1 MKKTLS
7 FLLVA
12 MMTMMAGSVQSQ
24 SLFFEDFNSDTLNG
38 ALPAGWT
45 VYGDTLTNHPA
56 YEQYNQSWQVWYPGA
71 SDRTGEAMSVTFTVD
86 TWEPCNR
93 WLITPRIALPA
104 DSAMSLV
111 LWQYGMGLGQPSV
124 KVSTTGTDPAD
135 FTTLLGNITTQSYRQ
150 QECFSLAAFAGDSI
164 YIAFVN
170 DVVHTNGHC
179 SQFVALDDIEVKH
192 LPQNSIALVD
202 VVLPEQATVNQ
213 PVTAILKVTNYG
225 GNHVSSLTYSCQV
238 GDNAPNE
245 HTATVNI
252 WPYGTANIN
261 VTFVPTTLGEETI
274 EFSVGMPNGA
284 DDYDTSD
291 NRFVRTLTV
300 LEEPPVNIQTVEECN
315 PVIVYPNPFKDK
327 VSIQTMEEATAAWL
341 TDMSGRREEVRL
353 VPQVD
358 GSYVLDLATR
368 PQGAYFLTLVTA
380 SRQHTLRLVK
390 LADRAVR

>member
-7 FLLVA
+7 LLLVA
-12 MMTMMAGSVQSQ
+12 MMTMMASSVKSQ
-24 SLFFEDFNSDTLNG
+24 SFFEDFNNDTLNG

-56 YEQYNQSWQVWYPGA
+56 YAQYNQSWQVWYPGGSA
-71 SDRTGEAMSVTFTVD
+71 RTGEAMSVTFTVD
-86 TWEPCNR
+86 TWEPCDR
-93 WLITPRIALPA
+93 WLITPHIALPA
-104 DSAMSLV
+104 DSEMTL
-111 LWQYGMGLGQPSV
+111 LFWQYGMGLGQPSV

-135 FTTLLGNITTQSYRQ
+135 FTTLLGHITTQSYKQ

-179 SQFVALDDIEVKH
+179 SQFVALDDIEVKY

-213 PVTAILKVTNYG
+213 PVTATLKVTNYG
-225 GNHVSSLTYSCQV
+225 GNHVGSLTYSCQV

-252 WPYGTANIN
+252 WPYRTANIN
-261 VTFVPTTLGEETI
+261 VTFVPTSFGEETI
-274 EFSVGMPNGA
+274 EFRVGMPNGT

-291 NRFVRTLTV
+291 NRIVRTLTV
-300 LEEPPVNIQTVEECN
+300 MEEPPVNIHAVEEYN
-315 PVIVYPNPFKDK
+315 QVMVYPNPTHGK
-327 VSIQTMEEATAAWL
+327 VTIVGANDYSPEVEAAWL
-341 TDMSGRREEVRL
+341 TDPTGRREEVSL
-353 VPQVD
+353 TCD
-358 GSYVLDLATR
+358 GHGQYTLDLTAR
-368 PQGAYFLTLVTA
+368 PQAPYLLTITTA
-380 SRQHTLRLVK
+380 DGRQHTVRLLK
-390 LADRAVR
+390 QSD